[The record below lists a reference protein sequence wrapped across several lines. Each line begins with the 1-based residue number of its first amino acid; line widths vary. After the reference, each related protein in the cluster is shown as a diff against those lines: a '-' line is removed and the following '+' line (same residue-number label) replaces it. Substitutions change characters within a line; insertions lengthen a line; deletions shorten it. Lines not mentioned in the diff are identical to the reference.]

1 MESAGGYNPV
11 VIQNPT
17 GPVGMG
23 VAPMMSTTPA
33 PMAPL
38 GSTPSTAAAT
48 AAVVMP
54 SGGAAPAPG
63 GGLTTPGV
71 QAPQINPVTGELL
84 NPTFFQSGGMLDVGL
99 GALQTLGNLWNSF
112 QQVKLAKDQ
121 FAFNKEAWN
130 TNLANQEKTYNTSL
144 ANREASR
151 GSYLGRSEEDT
162 AAYVKE
168 HSL

>member
-1 MESAGGYNPV
+1 MESGGYTNPV
-11 VIQNPT
+11 QMPSMS
-17 GPVGMG
+17 GPVGMAFPA
-23 VAPMMSTTPA
+23 VAS

-38 GSTPSTAAAT
+38 GSTAAPSTAAAT
-48 AAVVMP
+48 AAVVQP
-54 SGGAAPAPG
+54 SGGTAAPAG
-63 GGLTTPGV
+63 GGLTAPTP
-71 QAPQINPVTGELL
+71 QAPQINPITGELL
-84 NPTFFQSGGMLDVGL
+84 NPTFFQSGGMLEVGL